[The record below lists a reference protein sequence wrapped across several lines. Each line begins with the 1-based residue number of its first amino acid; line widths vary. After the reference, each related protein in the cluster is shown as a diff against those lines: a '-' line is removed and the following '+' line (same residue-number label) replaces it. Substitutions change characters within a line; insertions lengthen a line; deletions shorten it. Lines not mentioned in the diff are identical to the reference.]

1 MIKEVWNFRSRLF
14 FPTFKA
20 PSLGFPKTTNFI
32 FFLGKQL
39 HVEYEDTSNT
49 ETCPHS
55 SATNQFNLHSA
66 GGGGPLHRG
75 NMNSYLSLSDERMKE
90 RKTLQENHKVTKHST
105 EQSQGSGWKSI

>member
-55 SATNQFNLHSA
+55 SATNQFNLSRWRWPTASWEYELLPESVRWENEGTQNPA
-66 GGGGPLHRG
+66 GEP
-75 NMNSYLSLSDERMKE
+75 
-90 RKTLQENHKVTKHST
+90 
-105 EQSQGSGWKSI
+105 